1 MTKQQEQA
9 AGEPRDLRRGGEM
22 GVGHS
27 HTWWV
32 TARDQRRCLVSP
44 VEGRDGTSEEDV
56 VWELAE
62 SSCGRRLGGSCTE
75 LVRRVAGTGGIS
87 RSA

>member
-1 MTKQQEQA
+1 M
-9 AGEPRDLRRGGEM
+9 
-22 GVGHS
+22 
-27 HTWWV
+27 
-32 TARDQRRCLVSP
+32 VSA
-44 VEGRDGTSEEDV
+44 VEGRDGTSEEDE